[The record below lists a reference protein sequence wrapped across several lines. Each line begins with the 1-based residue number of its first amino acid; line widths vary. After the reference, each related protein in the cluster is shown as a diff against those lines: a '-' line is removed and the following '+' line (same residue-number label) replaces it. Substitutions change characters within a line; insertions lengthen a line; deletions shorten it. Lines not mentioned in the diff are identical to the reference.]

1 MRSLKNRGA
10 LVAGGAIAVL
20 AFIAGLILGGSL
32 TDATEKPSHTEDLI
46 TLSDAFA
53 DIAEKVN
60 PSVVNIACT
69 ELEGAPTGDDD
80 EGDQG
85 DDEGDLEDQYGFG
98 SGVIIDPSGYI
109 LTSNHVIDSA
119 GKIEVKLSNDK
130 KFVAK
135 LVGQDKETDL
145 ALIKV
150 ESDEPLPVAPLGDS
164 DRLKPGQWVMAI
176 GNPFVYDHT
185 VTVGVIS
192 ALNRDLGTNIFDNFI
207 QTDAAINFG
216 NSGGPLLN
224 VKGEV
229 IGINTL
235 ISSQGTGIGFAIPI
249 NTARDIIPQLKLSG
263 KVSRG
268 FLGLVPQQITPEL
281 RQSLELSTTDGIIV
295 ASIQKDSPAD
305 RAGLKRYDIILEIDG
320 RKIESEDGFRRIV
333 ADTLP
338 GKKLH
343 LKVLRDGKTVDIET
357 DVAERPDIAAAP
369 PVTPKEPEETA
380 GLKIV
385 DLTAELREKYKLD
398 GDVQGVLVLQVKPG
412 LAGDEAG
419 LVKGD
424 VIAELNKKPVE
435 NAVSFM
441 KRLREAKSGDVFL
454 LYVLRDGAY
463 QFLTLS
469 IP

>member
-1 MRSLKNRGA
+1 MRSLKNSSA
-10 LVAGGAIAVL
+10 LVVGGTFLVL
-20 AFIAGLILGGSL
+20 AFVAGLIVGGNL
-32 TDATEKPSHTEDLI
+32 TSAQEKPSHAQDLLN
-46 TLSDAFA
+46 LSDAFA
-53 DIAEKVN
+53 EIAQKVN

-69 ELEGAPTGDDD
+69 GIEKSEPSDD
-80 EGDQG
+80 EEEDAP
-85 DDEGDLEDQYGFG
+85 DPEDQYGFG
-98 SGVIIDPSGYI
+98 SGVIIDASGYI

-135 LVGQDKETDL
+135 LIGQDKETDL

-150 ESDEPLPVAPLGDS
+150 DSEEPLPAAPLGDS

-192 ALNRDLGTNIFDNFI
+192 ALNRNLGTNVFDNFI

-249 NTARDIIPQLKLSG
+249 NTARDIIPQLEKNG

-268 FLGLVPQQITPEL
+268 FLGLVPQEITPEL
-281 RQSLELSTTDGIIV
+281 QQSLELPTKEGVVVS
-295 ASIQKDSPAD
+295 SIQKGSPAD
-305 RAGLKRYDIILEIDG
+305 RAGLKRYDVILEIDG
-320 RKIESEDGFRRIV
+320 GRVTSEDHFRRIV
-333 ADTLP
+333 ADTIP
-338 GKKLH
+338 GKKVH
-343 LKVLRDGKTVDIET
+343 LKLLRDGKPLEIDIE
-357 DVAERPDIAAAP
+357 VAERPETPAP
-369 PVTPKEPEETA
+369 PPLTPKETQERT
-380 GLKIV
+380 GLKIGEI
-385 DLTAELREKYKLD
+385 TPELREKYKLES
-398 GDVQGVLVLQVKPG
+398 DVQGVIVLQVKPG
-412 LAGDEAG
+412 MAADEAG
-419 LVKGD
+419 LEKGD
-424 VIAELNKKPVE
+424 VIVEVNKK
-435 NAVSFM
+435 AIQDAASFL
-441 KRLREAKSGDVFL
+441 KRLHDAKSGEVFL
-454 LYVLRDGAY
+454 LYILRFGSY
-463 QFLTLS
+463 QFVTLT